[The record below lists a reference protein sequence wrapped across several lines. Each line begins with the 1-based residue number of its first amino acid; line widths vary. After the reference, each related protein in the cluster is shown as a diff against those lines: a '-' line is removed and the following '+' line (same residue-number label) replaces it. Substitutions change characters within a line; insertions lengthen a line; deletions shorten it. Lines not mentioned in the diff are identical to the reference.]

1 MSGKGSGR
9 RPAQVPEKQQED
21 NWERIFGKKSSNGI
35 KCPDVIKFVDD
46 EFEITTLKHNPLF
59 LKKLFNT

>member
-21 NWERIFGKKSSNGI
+21 NWERIFGKKPKG
-35 KCPDVIKFVDD
+35 
-46 EFEITTLKHNPLF
+46 
-59 LKKLFNT
+59 